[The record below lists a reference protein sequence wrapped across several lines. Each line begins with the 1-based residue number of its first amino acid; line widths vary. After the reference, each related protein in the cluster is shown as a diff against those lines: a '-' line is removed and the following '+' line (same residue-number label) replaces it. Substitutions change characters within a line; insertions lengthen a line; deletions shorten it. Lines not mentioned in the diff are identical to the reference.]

1 MNLKKLTKRVM
12 QELETTLAPD
22 LPASERKAILDI
34 VQRAMLD
41 SSKRTHREMKD
52 TAMICCG
59 AEADLAHKIQE
70 QMDKKRSMLI
80 ANLMALR

>member
-1 MNLKKLTKRVM
+1 M